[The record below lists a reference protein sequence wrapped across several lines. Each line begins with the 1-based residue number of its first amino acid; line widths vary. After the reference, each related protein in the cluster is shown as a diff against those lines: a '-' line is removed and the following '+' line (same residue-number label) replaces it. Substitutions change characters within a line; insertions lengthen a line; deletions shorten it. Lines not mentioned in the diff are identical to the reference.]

1 VGLPIVENGS
11 SSCGACEKSC
21 GSSPLVEEHGDHG
34 SCVACATGYCY
45 LAIGT
50 NAGFA
55 MLAIAVGNLTNSR
68 ALMAS
73 SLFFISSVLS
83 AVVSVIG
90 FRSLKKPAD
99 AVHPYDYGKGEYVAI
114 LTGSVA
120 LVIGMTITF
129 FFSISDILKGASRPP
144 HTIGVVVATVALIS
158 SYLLANR
165 GRSVAPELNSPSF
178 TISVEHP
185 RAGMLVAGA
194 VIVGVLGPRFGF
206 PILDQLVAVLEVL
219 FLAAFAGRAFGRGAK
234 GLMDTALDPEIE
246 SELRRACGEASGV
259 RNVLRLRT
267 RQSGSIP
274 WADVIVSLR
283 EDSTV
288 SDAHRVVA
296 RINDI
301 VREILGDRS
310 RAHVGF
316 VAEPPAVRIE
326 EGAALNG

>member
-1 VGLPIVENGS
+1 VPAI
-11 SSCGACEKSC
+11 A
-21 GSSPLVEEHGDHG
+21 EEHGDHG

-45 LAIGT
+45 LVIGT
-50 NAGFA
+50 SAGFA
-55 MLAIAVGNLTNSR
+55 MIAIAVGNLISSR

-73 SLFFISSVLS
+73 SLFFLSAILS

-90 FRSLKKPAD
+90 FRSLKRPAD
-99 AVHPYDYGKGEYVAI
+99 AAHHYDYGKGEYVAI
-114 LTGSVA
+114 LTGSVG

-129 FFSISDILKGASRPP
+129 FFSVSDILSGASQPP
-144 HTIGVVVATVALIS
+144 HSIGIVVATAALIS
-158 SYLLANR
+158 SYLLAQR
-165 GRSVAPELNSPSF
+165 GRTVAPELSSPSF
-178 TISVEHP
+178 AISVEHP
-185 RAGMLVAGA
+185 RAGMVVAGA
-194 VIVGVLGPRFGF
+194 VMVGVLGPRIGF

-246 SELRRACGEASGV
+246 SELRRACTEASGV
-259 RNVLRLRT
+259 RGVLRLRT

-274 WADVIVSLR
+274 WADVIVAVR

-296 RINDI
+296 RINQI
-301 VREILGDRS
+301 VRETLGDRS

-316 VAEPPAVRIE
+316 VGEPQRARLE
-326 EGAALNG
+326 EGASLNG